1 MASLLEPVLELLLEP
16 RPAMVLALVLALLL
30 ALVLALRPA
39 RVPAPASPVLETA
52 PWQAALSAHVE
63 LALESFCFDSTR
75 GGTVVGRWLAH
86 SPGAALKKPDANRS
100 A

>member
-1 MASLLEPVLELLLEP
+1 MASLLEPVLEPLLEP
-16 RPAMVLALVLALLL
+16 RPAMLL

-39 RVPAPASPVLETA
+39 RVQASAPPVLETA

-63 LALESFCFDSTR
+63 LTLGSFCFDSTR
-75 GGTVVGRWLAH
+75 WETVAGRWLAH
-86 SPGAALKKPDANRS
+86 STGAALKTPDANRS